1 MSDNSQGI
9 SFRTEHMN
17 HLTDGNV
24 IWHEM
29 STVPGNISA
38 IKRLVMSNDRNFI
51 DDDDVATILDMPK
64 ELLDRLNA
72 FLWKYPHDLIALNDA
87 LRAVLVHDRIM
98 KAADREAETW
108 AYGVVDGRPGLKH
121 AVPNVALATFVI
133 YWPHYMRYH
142 EEKSMSR
149 HIHPFR
155 FIHTHYV
162 RDTFKYGMKMTIYPT
177 HLNTGRISELVA
189 NLRSLSPD
197 VPANHFIPV
206 LPHSMPGT
214 QLIWPK
220 GTRTAQK
227 GSAGLHALLLLN
239 DIKLCGLPSYHHRD
253 DWLQLISMPG
263 CFANAVIRS
272 VMSSHTYAPTIPTPM
287 FWAPDMRGTL
297 VSISGTHQ
305 FVGPFFKDIDPSM
318 LPERFHHIPGS
329 IAEAL
334 QEFCDYDISDE
345 AFRRQTRERQCM
357 RLNLARALN
366 TPIENLRIDEKSG
379 LITWDG
385 MQDEVVMAVENNA
398 IPSVFRQR
406 SVPAPAPTRVT
417 TPPPDNEPVSVDST
431 ERLEPKRSSRLS
443 TEHRDEMRQLL
454 KELPIRSQPRNH
466 IILILSGLAPPTHA
480 DLSRA
485 LEPLTACFD
494 KAERLKGHF
503 DGTVPVSDDE
513 QRIDVLAAVPGII
526 AQICGAVP
534 VEDTSLYIC
543 SAAKWAKSNAA
554 ERFPDDLK
562 SLASQ
567 ATFLAGIGPSVDAWA
582 MFGSVYMPFS
592 ESNGYS
598 AQRDLLGIIQGE
610 IDSNAAD
617 RT

>member
-1 MSDNSQGI
+1 
-9 SFRTEHMN
+9 
-17 HLTDGNV
+17 
-24 IWHEM
+24 
-29 STVPGNISA
+29 
-38 IKRLVMSNDRNFI
+38 
-51 DDDDVATILDMPK
+51 MPK

-72 FLWKYPHDLIALNDA
+72 FLWKYPYDLIALNDA
-87 LRAVLVHDRIM
+87 LRAVLVHDRII

-108 AYGVVDGRPGLKH
+108 AYGVVDGRRELKH
-121 AVPNVALATFVI
+121 AVPHIDLATFVI

-142 EEKSMSR
+142 EENSMSR
-149 HIHPFR
+149 YIHPFR

-162 RDTFKYGMKMTIYPT
+162 RDTFKYGMKMTIYPA

-189 NLRSLSPD
+189 NLRSVSPD

-214 QLIWPK
+214 ELIWPK
-220 GTRTAQK
+220 GTRAAQK

-253 DWLQLISMPG
+253 DRHRDHWLQLVSMPG

-297 VSISGTHQ
+297 VSISGAHQ

-334 QEFCDYDISDE
+334 QESCDYDISDK

-379 LITWDG
+379 LINWDG

-398 IPSVFRQR
+398 IPSVVSRAVGITQLRHR
-406 SVPAPAPTRVT
+406 SVPVPAATRVT

-431 ERLEPKRSSRLS
+431 ERLEPKRLSFLS
-443 TEHRDEMRQLL
+443 TRHRDEMSQLL
-454 KELPIRSQPRNH
+454 KELPIRSQAWRH
-466 IILILSGLAPPTHA
+466 IIWILSALGPPTYA

-485 LEPLTACFD
+485 LEPLNACFD

-534 VEDTSLYIC
+534 VDDTSLYIC
-543 SAAKWAKSNAA
+543 SAAKWAKSNA
-554 ERFPDDLK
+554 EKKFPGDLK
-562 SLASQ
+562 DLACQ
-567 ATFLAGIGPSVDAWA
+567 ATLLAGMGPNVNAWG
-582 MFGSVYMPFS
+582 MFSGVYMSFL

-598 AQRDLLGIIQGE
+598 AQRGLLDIIQDE
-610 IDSNAAD
+610 IDRNAAD